1 MPSSRRSS
9 TSSDQSFETGRS
21 RPTNDS
27 SAALVLIHDS
37 EDSECPFEFSDE
49 DEDYEPLDAQHR
61 STSSVPAL
69 SPSTTFV
76 YFLSPYLSLGAL
88 LLPGTVL
95 PLKYGLGA
103 LILFALLSA
112 FVRQIWYMLARY
124 MRNLS
129 MEEVIVDALARGR
142 GKEKRRSV
150 LRSLVRLGTGFLRV
164 VLAAMYLRSKFYLFL
179 NYIKM
184 LISV

>member
-1 MPSSRRSS
+1 M
-9 TSSDQSFETGRS
+9 
-21 RPTNDS
+21 
-27 SAALVLIHDS
+27 
-37 EDSECPFEFSDE
+37 
-49 DEDYEPLDAQHR
+49 
-61 STSSVPAL
+61 
-69 SPSTTFV
+69 
-76 YFLSPYLSLGAL
+76 
-88 LLPGTVL
+88 PGTVL

>member
-9 TSSDQSFETGRS
+9 TSSDQSFKSGRS
-21 RPTNDS
+21 RPSTANES
-27 SAALVLIHDS
+27 TAALVLIHDP
-37 EDSECPFEFSDE
+37 EDSESPFEFSDE

-61 STSSVPAL
+61 SASSVPAL
-69 SPSTTFV
+69 SPSTVFV
-76 YFLSPYLSLGAL
+76 YLLAPYLSLGAL
-88 LLPGTVL
+88 ILPGTVV

-103 LILFALLSA
+103 LILFAVLSA

-142 GKEKRRSV
+142 GKENRRSV
-150 LRSLVRLGTGFLRV
+150 LRGLIRLGTGFLRV
-164 VLAAMYLRSKFYLFL
+164 VLAAMYLRGTFYL
-179 NYIKM
+179 IAKCERC
-184 LISV
+184 